1 MIKDRIDHKKQLKRL
16 VEYEDQLR
24 KYEAEL
30 KRDDDSCRVHMINPS
45 RICPNPD
52 QPRRQF
58 DADEL
63 SALAESIKRHGMIQ
77 PLTVRRLSDEDT
89 PFGGLY
95 ELIAGERRLRAARM
109 LELPYVPCLIFDADR
124 EESAKLAL
132 IENLQRKQ
140 LGYFEE
146 AEAIDSLIRK
156 YGVKQQEAAE
166 LLSVSQSY
174 FLKIYRACFGTSCA
188 HDIQHSKLAYAKKLL
203 LQTDMILQDIAE
215 RCGYDY
221 SHFMRLFKKEV
232 GMTPTAYRKG
242 ASR

>member
-1 MIKDRIDHKKQLKRL
+1 MKKVLSIL
-16 VEYEDQLR
+16 LTLCMLSTILLSV
-24 KYEAEL
+24 
-30 KRDDDSCRVHMINPS
+30 P
-45 RICPNPD
+45 
-52 QPRRQF
+52 
-58 DADEL
+58 L
-63 SALAESIKRHGMIQ
+63 SAGAAEVSEDIAATGSEDGKVLYVFGDSIAEGFLENSNYVDSWVKYVIDINGYKKDPNGFYKR
-77 PLTVRRLSDEDT
+77 
-89 PFGGLY
+89 
-95 ELIAGERRLRAARM
+95 
-109 LELPYVPCLIFDADR
+109 
-124 EESAKLAL
+124 
-132 IENLQRKQ
+132 
-140 LGYFEE
+140 
-146 AEAIDSLIRK
+146 
-156 YGVKQQEAAE
+156 KQQEAAE